1 VYDVALVNGSGTAAS
16 VGGMR
21 SNLIFGQ
28 CGLTVAAIDR
38 SLAGIAPDQT
48 AGPALSAKV
57 NDGVCGSLVSQSP
70 TKRDPRTDRINCTL
84 LQDLTR

>member
-1 VYDVALVNGSGTAAS
+1 MHAASPKLEGLKIPEGWQNIRTFEVRTFRTSLNVGYAALVSGSATAAS

-48 AGPALSAKV
+48 AGVFGEGK
-57 NDGVCGSLVSQSP
+57 
-70 TKRDPRTDRINCTL
+70 
-84 LQDLTR
+84 